1 MNRLRL
7 ALAKQPLST
16 SFAVAKK
23 SVKTYFLLTLLS
35 FSWFC
40 QAQTIGLNQVVA
52 AEFDSVAEFQNLSAQ
67 GWIFR
72 PGSGFGAA
80 TCAAPGVIETCGF
93 GFSADGANGVAR
105 GKAQSNPEGRWIV
118 TPPII
123 FGSSGTVTF
132 VLRKAASGQGGLD
145 VRESGGGSDTQD
157 MAKPEIDGVV
167 DPNRGSTP
175 CAPASGS
182 FCPERTIR
190 SSGAATSGNEPSCAN
205 LFGAGSDGVGLSFCT
220 VVIRA
225 TELQNF
231 GTGVHRLA
239 FKLRSTTAANQNY
252 QDMLLDRIVIS
263 TGNND
268 VLAAQAFVINSST
281 ASALQPGLSRHP
293 ILSWSAAAIQP
304 VGATADVARRM
315 DFAPDNTLYGIANV
329 GGPERL
335 VRINPLDASVTP
347 IADLSG
353 FLFAGEFAQTFSI
366 NPLSGQAIVIGRN
379 FNNLQ
384 SRLYFLNLST
394 AQLTL
399 QAGINNGN
407 DFKASALAIDC
418 QGRLFAVETSNPS
431 GSGRLYRIDRN
442 TGNVTLIG
450 NTAYLSSIAHGP
462 IDFDNASGKLY
473 GWVSAQTGD
482 YAGYGSYALNTGAFS
497 VVANTPY
504 AIITGGAFSSKCWAA
519 FRSSFEN

>member
-1 MNRLRL
+1 MKRFCCLL
-7 ALAKQPLST
+7 ALIAFPL
-16 SFAVAKK
+16 FA
-23 SVKTYFLLTLLS
+23 
-35 FSWFC
+35 

-52 AEFDSVAEFQNLSAQ
+52 AEFNSVAEFQSLSAQ

-72 PGSGFGAA
+72 PGSGTGTS
-80 TCAAPGVIETCGF
+80 TCATPGIIAACGF
-93 GFSADGANGVAR
+93 GFANDGAFGVAR
-105 GKAQSNPEGRWIV
+105 ANAQSNAEGRWIV

-132 VLRKAASGQGGLD
+132 VLRKAASGQGGMD

-157 MAKPEIDGVV
+157 MAKPGIDGVL

-175 CAPASGS
+175 CAPGTGS
-182 FCPERTIR
+182 FCPERNLRT
-190 SSGAATSGNEPSCAN
+190 SGPATSGNEPSCAN

-225 TELQNF
+225 TELQDF
-231 GTGVHRLA
+231 GTGLHRLA
-239 FKLRSTTAANQNY
+239 FKLRSTTAVNPSY

-268 VLAAQAFVINSST
+268 VLPAQAFVINGGDTST
-281 ASALQPGLSRHP
+281 LQRGLSRHP
-293 ILSWSAAAIQP
+293 TLSWSAATILP
-304 VGATADVARRM
+304 VGATADVAYRM
-315 DFAPDNTLYGIANV
+315 DFAPDNTLYGIATV

-335 VRINPLDASVTP
+335 VRINPVDASITSV
-347 IADLSG
+347 AELNG

-379 FNNLQ
+379 FTDLQ
-384 SRLYFLNLST
+384 SRLYYLNLTT
-394 AQLTL
+394 AELTL
-399 QAGINNGN
+399 QSGINNGN
-407 DFKASALAIDC
+407 SFKASAISIDC

-431 GSGRLYRIDRN
+431 GSGRLYRIDPV

-450 NTAYLSSIAHGP
+450 NTGYLSSIAHGP

-473 GWVSAQTGD
+473 GWVTAQTG
-482 YAGYGSYALNTGAFS
+482 AFQGHGSYALNTGTFS
-497 VVANTPY
+497 ALANTPT
-504 AIITGGAFSSKCWAA
+504 ASISGGAFSSKCWAA
-519 FRSSFEN
+519 FKSGFEN